1 MWSRAVGHDEVPVR
15 IDLPRVAGHWA
26 DRVGSQRVHLVVAG
40 DQAGLHRAAADALG
54 LSDLAVDTG
63 RAAVPLYSPAA
74 VDVLRRLNAVLSIRV
89 DASRAQ
95 LLRDRVLP
103 RLLQGPD
110 GSGLQAPE
118 RYRDWSKQ
126 RAVGIQNRLSAE
138 GYAVHGN
145 LDDLVPGHDDV
156 TPGNPVRSDV
166 LDTALRA
173 CLRAAEA

>member
-1 MWSRAVGHDEVPVR
+1 MWSRAVGRDEVPAR

-40 DQAGLHRAAADALG
+40 DQPGLHRAAADALG

-63 RAAVPLYSPAA
+63 RAAVPPYSPAA

-103 RLLQGPD
+103 RLLQGSG

-118 RYRDWSKQ
+118 RYRDWSKM
-126 RAVGIQNRLSAE
+126 RAAGIQDRLAAE